1 MNEFEFESL
10 GQVQPQ
16 FNPMRADL
24 GINQYAAEFERQN
37 RGMERVQRQVEANQK
52 MLLKNAETESKNIG
66 MEIED
71 AKKIANFSKCHTYFI
86 RVIESIDS
94 MLCNVCLSNGGCHWQ

>member
-1 MNEFEFESL
+1 MNEFEFETL

-37 RGMERVQRQVEANQK
+37 RGMERVQRQVEANQR
-52 MLLKNAETESKNIG
+52 MLLKNAETFQRDRALCTVIYPWLQQLLVATTAETL
-66 MEIED
+66 D
-71 AKKIANFSKCHTYFI
+71 IA
-86 RVIESIDS
+86 
-94 MLCNVCLSNGGCHWQ
+94 G